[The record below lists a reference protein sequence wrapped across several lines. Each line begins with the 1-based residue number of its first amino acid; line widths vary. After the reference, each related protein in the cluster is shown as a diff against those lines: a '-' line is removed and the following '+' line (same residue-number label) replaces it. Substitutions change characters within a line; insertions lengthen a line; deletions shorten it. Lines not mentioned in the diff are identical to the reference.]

1 VAGLAAVFGSGAMT
15 NSIEEIERADC
26 VLIIGSNTS
35 VAHPLI
41 ATRVYRAKARGA
53 KVIVADPRKI
63 PIVLQSDLH
72 LQQNLGTD
80 VALINGLMHIIL
92 KKGWQDQAFVDERTE
107 KVEELKK
114 VVEGYS
120 PEKVSE
126 ITGIPAADLEKAA
139 EFYAKAERGT
149 ILYTM
154 GITQH
159 TTGVDNV
166 KSLANLA
173 MITGN
178 IGKESTGVNP
188 LRGQNNVQGACDMG
202 GLPNVYSGYQAV
214 TDPAARQ
221 KFEEAWRAKLPEKV
235 GLTATEM
242 FPAVLDGRVKGMIIL
257 GENPMV
263 SDPDSHHIEKALRA
277 LDFLLVIDI
286 FPTPTSEL
294 AHVVLPGAS
303 FAEKEG
309 TFTNTERRVQM
320 VRKAVEPPGASKP
333 DWRIIQEISNHFGYP
348 MDYESPRAILEE
360 IARLTPS
367 YGGISYDRLQGD
379 GLLWPC
385 PNPEHSGTKFLHQG
399 RFSRGKG
406 LFTPI
411 EFKPAA
417 ETPDEVYPF
426 QLTTGRIHVHY
437 HTGTMTRN
445 SPSLEREV
453 KECFLEMNSEDGRE
467 LGITDGD
474 SVKVQSRRGAVET
487 KVKLTPSVSKKVVF
501 MPFHFIESRA
511 NILTNPIFDPIAKIP
526 EFKVCSVKI
535 EKVGARS
542 DKTAIPTSPPA
553 S

>member
-1 VAGLAAVFGSGAMT
+1 VAGLAAVFGGGAMT
-15 NSIEEIERADC
+15 NSIEEIEGADSI
-26 VLIIGSNTS
+26 LIIGSNTS

-41 ATRVYRAKARGA
+41 ATRVFQAKARGA

-72 LQQNLGTD
+72 LQHRLGTD

-92 KKGWQDQAFVDERTE
+92 KNGWQDQTFIEERTE
-107 KVEELKK
+107 NFEELKK
-114 VVEGYS
+114 VIENYS

-126 ITGIPAADLEKAA
+126 ITGVPVADLEKAA
-139 EFYAKAERGT
+139 QYYAKAERGS

-173 MITGN
+173 MLTGN
-178 IGKESTGVNP
+178 LGKESTGINP

-202 GLPNVYSGYQAV
+202 GLPNVYTGYQAV
-214 TDPAARQ
+214 TDQAVRQ
-221 KFEEAWRAKLPEKV
+221 KFEEAWGAKLPDKI

-242 FPAVLDGRVKGMIIL
+242 FPAVLDGRVKAMVIL
-257 GENPMV
+257 GENPVV
-263 SDPDSHHIEKALRA
+263 SDADSLHVEKALKA

-286 FPTPTSEL
+286 FNTPTSDL

-320 VRKAVEPPGASKP
+320 IRKAVEPPGDAKA
-333 DWRIIQEISNHFGYP
+333 DWRIIQELSNRFGYS
-348 MDYESPRAILEE
+348 MDYESPRSVMEE
-360 IARLTPS
+360 IARVTPS
-367 YGGISYDRLQGD
+367 YGGITYNRLQGD
-379 GLLWPC
+379 GLQWPC
-385 PNPEHSGTKFLHQG
+385 PNTDHPGTKFLHQG
-399 RFSRGKG
+399 RFTRGKG
-406 LFTPI
+406 LFSSI
-411 EFKPAA
+411 EYKPPA
-417 ETPDEVYPF
+417 EVADEEYPF

-453 KECFLEMNSEDGRE
+453 NECFLEMHPSDAAQLKIADGE
-467 LGITDGD
+467 
-474 SVKVQSRRGAVET
+474 SVVVESRRGSVST
-487 KVKLTPSVSKKVVF
+487 RVKLTDAEGRRTVF
-501 MPFHFIESRA
+501 MPFHFLESRA
-511 NILTNPIFDPIAKIP
+511 NILTNPTFDPIAKIP
-526 EFKVCSVKI
+526 EFKVCAVKI
-535 EKVGARS
+535 KKMETESVPS
-542 DKTAIPTSPPA
+542 STSA
-553 S
+553 H